1 MKNKVNDSFMVMDD
15 MKLPFMERGDSYK
28 TAISDKEIVYE
39 TQVLNQKYNVI
50 RTLGKGGFGDV
61 LLVQEK
67 ETCQNFA
74 IKKQL
79 KMNPKT
85 KRPEEKVMEEYH
97 LMQKINSQFVAQ
109 AYESFQDPI
118 AFYFVTELLE
128 TDIYKYMQK
137 YYNASIK

>member
-1 MKNKVNDSFMVMDD
+1 MIQEDYCPSLINDRIENF
-15 MKLPFMERGDSYK
+15 K
-28 TAISDKEIVYE
+28 TAISEKELVFE
-39 TQVLNQKYNVI
+39 AQTLNQKYEVI

-97 LMQKINSQFVAQ
+97 LMQRIKSPFVAQ
-109 AYESFQDPI
+109 AF
-118 AFYFVTELLE
+118 E
-128 TDIYKYMQK
+128 TF
-137 YYNASIK
+137 